1 MNNVSFIISVDSSF
15 DMLSNF
21 FESFLRNDFVKESEI
36 IVVNDCSCNI
46 SILNYLN
53 QIKLQNTNVVIINL
67 ETKSGYGISNNI
79 GVDNSTNDYL
89 FLLILMFLHR
99 MSAFKKCTS
108 VCKMVMLTVFNHC
121 SFGHKT

>member
-15 DMLSNF
+15 EMLSNF

-89 FLLILMFLHR
+89 FFIN
-99 MSAFKKCTS
+99 TD
-108 VCKMVMLTVFNHC
+108 VYNVP
-121 SFGHKT
+121 